1 MGRECVFCKIISG
14 EVKSDKVYEDEDFI
28 VIRDIKPVAPVH
40 DLVIYKKHVPTILN
54 MDDEDVKKF
63 SRLFEVVKKVA
74 ELEGLDS
81 FRLVNNNGRE
91 SGQEID
97 HIHFH
102 IIGGRKL
109 GGLG

>member
-1 MGRECVFCKIISG
+1 MEKDCVFCKIISG
-14 EVKSDKVYEDEDFI
+14 EIKSEKVYEDEDFV
-28 VIRDIKPVAPVH
+28 VIKDIKPVAPVH
-40 DLVIYKKHVPTILN
+40 DLIIYKKHVPTIADL
-54 MDDEDVKKF
+54 DDEDVKKF
-63 SRLFEVVKKVA
+63 ARLFEVVKKVVD
-74 ELEGLDS
+74 LENLDS